1 MARDFWHPAQNP
13 AMLVDSTV
21 HVPQLLEVFEVARA
35 LRISEEAV
43 RRLLRSRKLAAVRF
57 DKRWRVDARV
67 VVAYIEAR
75 TITAQTEQPK
85 PAVIFNHQGRDRTGA

>member
-1 MARDFWHPAQNP
+1 
-13 AMLVDSTV
+13 MLVESTV

-35 LRISEEAV
+35 LRMSAEEV
-43 RRLLRSRKLAAVRF
+43 RRLLRSRQLAAVRF
-57 DKRWRVDARV
+57 GKRWRVDARV

-85 PAVIFNHQGRDRTGA
+85 PAVVLNHRAAER